1 MIKIKFNEL
10 PVKNIDGTIT
20 KEQWAENI
28 GNIFFRLADNVAEH
42 DLAVKIYHE
51 GEDGTEL
58 SDKEVNILK
67 QKAKALKYFLQ
78 IAINE
83 AIGQQPKAQE
93 EMIG

>member
-10 PVKNIDGTIT
+10 PVKNIDGTII

-51 GEDGTEL
+51 TSDGTEL

-83 AIGQQPKAQE
+83 AIGQQPQAQE

>member
-10 PVKNIDGTIT
+10 PVKNIDGTII

-67 QKAKALKYFLQ
+67 QKTKALKYFLQ